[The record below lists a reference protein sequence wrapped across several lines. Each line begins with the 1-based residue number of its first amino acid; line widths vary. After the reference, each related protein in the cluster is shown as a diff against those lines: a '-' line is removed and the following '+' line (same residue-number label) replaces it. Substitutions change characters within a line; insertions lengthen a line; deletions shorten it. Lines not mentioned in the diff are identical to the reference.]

1 MTKLLLTTA
10 ALALFPT
17 LVQADQG
24 DIVITA
30 TRAEQNT
37 DQVGQ
42 SITLIDAAKLE
53 TQQTVVLADSLAMTP
68 GVTVTRNGG
77 IGGTTSLFIR
87 GASSEHI
94 LVVID
99 GVRVNDPSSPG
110 GAYDFGSL
118 LAGDVSRVEILRGA
132 DSVPWGSSAI
142 GGVVNITTFGP
153 TPKLSGTATAE
164 GGSYGTS
171 NVNAHIADTIGPIG
185 IAVGGG
191 WLHTSGISAF
201 AASEGGREADGYDQ
215 HYANARATVRLNHNF
230 WLDLRGR
237 YARGNAMQDGYN
249 TPSFSFGDD
258 AEYTITS
265 EVSGYAA
272 LHDSFSNGRFTDTY
286 AYSITNIHR
295 DTFDAAQSPSFE
307 FGYRGQVERLEYQG
321 EAKLNAA
328 IRLAYG
334 AESERSSLASPAD
347 IYGDPAAAY
356 RTGIDSGY
364 GQAILTPVSRLTL
377 TGGVRYDHHRA
388 YGGHTTF
395 AANGAYQLTDTTT
408 VRASYA
414 EGFKAPT
421 LYQLYAPYYGTP
433 TLRPETATSY
443 DGGVEQTALAGAIR
457 VRATYFNRHTN
468 DLIDFD
474 PATFTYQNI
483 KRARA
488 EGGEFELA
496 LHPVA
501 ALVIAANYTRT
512 HSINADTGLLL
523 ARRPQDSVNV
533 SVDWAGKRVKIGG
546 TIQMIGNSYDDA
558 ANKVLLQSYAL
569 FGLHAA
575 IPVGKHLELYGR
587 IDNLFDAQY
596 QVVRHYGTLGRA
608 AYAGVRVKL

>member
-1 MTKLLLTTA
+1 MTRLLLTTA
-10 ALALFPT
+10 ALALLPT
-17 LVQADQG
+17 LVHADQG
-24 DIVITA
+24 DIIVTA
-30 TRAEQNT
+30 TRAEQNA

-42 SITLIDAAKLE
+42 SVTLIDATKLE

-68 GVTVTRNGG
+68 GVTMTRNGG
-77 IGGTTSLFIR
+77 VGGVTSLFIR

-142 GGVVNITTFGP
+142 GGVVNVTTLGP

-171 NVNAHIADTIGPIG
+171 NVNAHVADTIGPIG

-191 WLHTSGISAF
+191 WLHTNGISAF
-201 AASEGGREADGYDQ
+201 AASEGGKEADGYDQ
-215 HYANARATVRLNHNF
+215 HYANARVTVRLNHNF

-237 YARGNAMQDGYN
+237 YARGNTMQDGYN

-258 AEYTITS
+258 AEYAITR

-295 DTFDAAQSPSFE
+295 DTFDPTQSPSFE

-356 RTGIDSGY
+356 RTGIDSIY

-395 AANGAYQLTDTTT
+395 AVNGAYQLTDTTT

-443 DGGVEQTALAGAIR
+443 DGGVEQTALAGAVR
-457 VRATYFNRHTN
+457 LRATYFNRHTN

-474 PATFTYQNI
+474 PATFTYRNI
-483 KRARA
+483 SRARA
-488 EGGEFELA
+488 EGVEFELA
-496 LHPVA
+496 LHPVE

-533 SVDWAGKRVKIGG
+533 SVDWDGKRVKLGG

-569 FGLHAA
+569 VGIHAA
-575 IPVGKHLELYGR
+575 IPISKHLELYGR

-596 QVVRHYGTLGRA
+596 QVVWHYGTLGRA
-608 AYAGVRVKL
+608 AYAGLRVKL

>member
-17 LVQADQG
+17 LVHADQG

-42 SITLIDAAKLE
+42 SMTLTDAAKLE
-53 TQQTVVLADSLAMTP
+53 TQQTVVLADILAMTP
-68 GVTVTRNGG
+68 GVTMTRNGG
-77 IGGTTSLFIR
+77 VGGVMSLFIR
-87 GASSEHI
+87 GASSEHT

-142 GGVVNITTFGP
+142 GGVVNVTTFGP
-153 TPKLSGTATAE
+153 TPKLSDGATAE

-171 NVNAHIADTIGPIG
+171 NVNAHVADTIGPIG

-215 HYANARATVRLNHNF
+215 HYANARVTVRLNHNF

-237 YARGNAMQDGYN
+237 YARGNTMQDGYN

-258 AEYTITS
+258 AEYAIIR

-272 LHDSFSNGRFTDTY
+272 LHDSFSNGRFKDTY

-295 DTFDAAQSPSFE
+295 DTFDPTQSPSFE

-356 RTGIDSGY
+356 RTGIDSVY

-468 DLIDFD
+468 DLVDFD

-496 LHPVA
+496 LHPVE
-501 ALVIAANYTRT
+501 ALVIAANYTHT

-533 SVDWAGKRVKIGG
+533 SVDWAGKRVKLGG

-569 FGLHAA
+569 VGLHAA
-575 IPVGKHLELYGR
+575 IPVGQHLELYGR
-587 IDNLFDAQY
+587 IDNVFDAQY

-608 AYAGVRVKL
+608 AYAGIRVKL